1 MHASITEAGFL
12 PQVKIRANDGQSL
25 VSSINSIS
33 LKERSPVTVD
43 KTGGAIATSEQH
55 NLYPIKGDFASV
67 WLHLIYTTTRLIQI
81 PFGYVF
87 WALEQRLSTLE
98 VAILT
103 LDQAND

>member
-1 MHASITEAGFL
+1 MHASITEVGFL
-12 PQVKIRANDGQSL
+12 PQVKIRATDGQSL

-43 KTGGAIATSEQH
+43 KTGGAIATNEQH
-55 NLYPIKGDFASV
+55 LFYSIKGDPASV
-67 WLHLIYTTTRLIQI
+67 WLQLIYTTTRLIQI
-81 PFGYVF
+81 PFGTVF

-103 LDQAND
+103 LDHAND